1 MKVTPL
7 NNVNNELDR
16 NKKYKVIK
24 KTSKGFFIKNDAL
37 IIKEYPLDIFIE
49 ENNLIKK
56 TLSFL
61 NNMPGILLIKKIIK

>member
-49 ENNLIKK
+49 ENNLIEK

-61 NNMPGILLIKKIIK
+61 NNMPEILLIKKIIK